1 LPISKNGGRTRPKIP
16 HQTSPPKPLKPRLQA
31 NLAPTKPSAVPTN
44 TFVRCII
51 EGSRIIVEGTNPK
64 EVQEVVLALMKKSK
78 PPNPWI
84 SGSFYLV
91 VFLIVVAAL
100 AVIGHMIPIIALP
113 VIIAGGILALSV
125 IGAFQMRHDE
135 KLSQENFLKLMALSL
150 KYLPWIKQQEEKPT
164 RHLQDKNQR

>member
-1 LPISKNGGRTRPKIP
+1 VRPKIL
-16 HQTSPPKPLKPRLQA
+16 HQTSPPKPLKPRQQA
-31 NLAPTKPSAVPTN
+31 NPAPNNLSAVHTN

-51 EGSRIIVEGTNPK
+51 DGSKIIVEGTDPK

-100 AVIGHMIPIIALP
+100 AVVGHIISIIALP
-113 VIIAGGILALSV
+113 VVIAGGILALSV
-125 IGAFQMRHDE
+125 IGAFQMRQDE

-150 KYLPWIKQQEEKPT
+150 KYLPWIKRQEEKST
-164 RHLQDKNQR
+164 KQIQDKNQP